1 MPKPTRIPQDRLV
14 AADLRELSEKQLNAL
29 RREAMRRGLSLP
41 ELLGQLVD
49 EVSRRLLDPQAASA
63 F

>member
-1 MPKPTRIPQDRLV
+1 MPKPPRIPQDRLV
-14 AADLRELSEKQLNAL
+14 AADLRELSEEQLSAL

-49 EVSRRLLDPQAASA
+49 EVSRRLLDPKTASA
-63 F
+63 A

>member
-1 MPKPTRIPQDRLV
+1 MPKPTRISPDRLV
-14 AADLRELSEKQLNAL
+14 AADLRELSDDQLSAL

-49 EVSRRLLDPQAASA
+49 EVSRRLLDPSTSAAA
-63 F
+63 

>member
-1 MPKPTRIPQDRLV
+1 MPKPPRIPHDRLV
-14 AADLRELSEKQLNAL
+14 AADLRELSDCQLGAL

-49 EVSRRLLDPQAASA
+49 EVSRRLLEPSTTAPA
-63 F
+63 

>member
-1 MPKPTRIPQDRLV
+1 MSKPARIPQDRLV
-14 AADLRELSEKQLNAL
+14 AADLRELSDDQLSAL

-49 EVSRRLLDPQAASA
+49 EVSRRLLDPKTSAAA
-63 F
+63 